1 MMMPEASL
9 QEFKICSFYKFFP
22 LSEVEVR
29 DLKDSLRAAAEKL
42 GILGLFILG
51 PEGVN
56 SSFSGTSDSV
66 EAFKLD
72 LFELLPVDD
81 GLVFKDSFASRPA
94 FRDLKIKIRSEIV
107 TLGRPDL
114 LPKGPRRHLSP
125 KEWHEMI
132 SEKDVVVID
141 TRNSYEYETGHFRGA
156 IDPKTREFSEFP
168 TFLDQSGIEKDKK
181 VMIYCTGGIRCEKG
195 ILEMEKQGFTNVYQL
210 EGGILNYL
218 KEYPHG
224 HFEGECFVFDYRV
237 AVDQNLNPSEKY
249 RLCPHCGQPASVRID
264 CIQCGVPEIVCQSC
278 LSREQQFHTCS
289 KNCAHHFRLG
299 HQTTRVHLDA
309 FNKRS
314 PLPEKV

>member
-1 MMMPEASL
+1 ME
-9 QEFKICSFYKFFP
+9 
-22 LSEVEVR
+22 
-29 DLKDSLRAAAEKL
+29 LKDKIRAFAERL

-66 EAFKLD
+66 QSFKLH
-72 LFELLPVDD
+72 LSQLLPVDTE
-81 GLVFKDSFASRPA
+81 LVFKDSFANHPA
-94 FRDLKIKIRSEIV
+94 FRDLKIKVRSEIV

-114 LPKGPRRHLSP
+114 VPKGPHRHLSP

-132 SEKDVVVID
+132 TQRDVVVID

-168 TFLDQSGIEKDKK
+168 KFLDESGIEKDKR

-195 ILEMEKQGFTNVYQL
+195 ILEMEERGFTNVYQL

-218 KEYPHG
+218 KEYPQG

-249 RLCPHCGQPASVRID
+249 RLCPHCGQPAAVRID
-264 CIQCGVPEIVCQSC
+264 CIQCGLPEIVCQTC
-278 LSREQQFHTCS
+278 LSRGEQFHTCS

-299 HQTTRVHLDA
+299 HKTTRVHLDA

>member
-1 MMMPEASL
+1 MMMAQTGS
-9 QEFKICSFYKFFP
+9 QEFKICSFYRFLP
-22 LSEVEVR
+22 LSEAKVL
-29 DLKDSLRAAAEKL
+29 DLKDNLKAAAEKL

-56 SSFSGTSDSV
+56 SSFSGTPASV
-66 EAFKLD
+66 EAFKLA
-72 LFELLPVDD
+72 LSEQLPVDD
-81 GLVFKDSFASRPA
+81 DLVFKDSFANRPA
-94 FRDLKIKIRSEIV
+94 FRDLKIKIRREIV

-114 LPKGPRRHLSP
+114 LPNGPRRHLSP

-132 SEKDVVVID
+132 SQKDVVVID

-168 TFLDQSGIEKDKK
+168 KFLDQSGIEKDKK

-195 ILEMEKQGFTNVYQL
+195 ILEMEEQGFTNVYQL

-237 AVDQNLNPSEKY
+237 AVDQNLKPSEKY
-249 RLCPHCGQPASVRID
+249 RLCPHCGQPAAVRID

-299 HQTTRVHLDA
+299 HQTTRVHLDS

-314 PLPEKV
+314 PLPE